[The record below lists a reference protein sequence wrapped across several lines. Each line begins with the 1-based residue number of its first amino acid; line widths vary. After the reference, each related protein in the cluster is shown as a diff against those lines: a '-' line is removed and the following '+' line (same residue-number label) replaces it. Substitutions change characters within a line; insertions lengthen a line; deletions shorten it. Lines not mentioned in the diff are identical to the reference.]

1 MSAVPHEIIN
11 ASDFFDFFFFFC
23 ARLETR
29 GKSSLRGG
37 GRGGSKGGREEGD
50 DDGSASSVVRRLR
63 ADDAEMR
70 DSPDRRAFGGERKT
84 VQVLVLM
91 LRLRLLPLLL
101 PLSAAGCSGSL

>member
-1 MSAVPHEIIN
+1 MRATR
-11 ASDFFDFFFFFC
+11 D
-23 ARLETR
+23 AREVIA
-29 GKSSLRGG
+29 RGG

-84 VQVLVLM
+84 VQVLMLM
-91 LRLRLLPLLL
+91 LKLRLRLLL